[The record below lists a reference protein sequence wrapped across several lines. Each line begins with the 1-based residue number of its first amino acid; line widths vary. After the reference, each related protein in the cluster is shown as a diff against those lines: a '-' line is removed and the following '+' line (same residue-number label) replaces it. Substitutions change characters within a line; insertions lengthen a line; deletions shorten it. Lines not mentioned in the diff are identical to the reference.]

1 MIKMLKDWTYSSN
14 GVNCVH
20 MKKGD
25 SVEDV
30 KQVIL
35 EDWLDRGICGEEVKP
50 LPEKEIKVVNPVV
63 EIKEQ
68 SPSRKKRNKRG

>member
-25 SVEDV
+25 SVDDV
-30 KQVIL
+30 KENIL
-35 EDWLDRGICGEEVKP
+35 ADWLARGICGEEVKP
-50 LPEKEIKVVNPVV
+50 QPEKEIKVVNPVV
-63 EIKEQ
+63 ETKQ
-68 SPSRKKRNKRG
+68 PSVRKKRNKRG